1 MKNTGNGEKDTIKTI
16 NCARDRGDVNGSNGP
31 PVLSIDIGE
40 FRPLLEE
47 SGIPEDQKREWLEL
61 VWQIV
66 CQFVDL
72 GFQADP
78 VSRAVQAKEKEDI
91 PPALAAPGWTGGSG
105 RAYSTFNMAA
115 GHVKQQKENLRERIE
130 L

>member
-1 MKNTGNGEKDTIKTI
+1 MEDNENGKKDTAKAI
-16 NCARDRGDVNGSNGP
+16 NEARDGGDVDGSSVPSALG
-31 PVLSIDIGE
+31 VDIEE

-78 VSRAVQAKEKEDI
+78 VSRAVHAKEKEEI
-91 PPALAAPGWTGGSG
+91 TPALAAPEWAGDSE
-105 RAYSTFNMAA
+105 RARSTFNTAV
-115 GHVKQQKENLRERIE
+115 GDVKQQKENPEKG
-130 L
+130 